1 MAQMSLPLALLV
13 ITTVLGVMMLAIIWS
28 LRRCGL
34 PGVRDWCNANLTAT
48 VALALFALRGMVPDL
63 VSIVGANVAL
73 SWALAQ
79 FYIGAARFCGRAPR
93 LGWLVS
99 GVIGVAA
106 GIVYWHYVSDQFY
119 LRVAVVSMFHAPVCA
134 LIGMTLIR
142 HRPRQWPSGRG
153 GGHYLTA
160 GLFALAAAAG
170 HAARG
175 VLSVLRV
182 IEYANGLET
191 QGLNVFFLTL
201 GALVMPAL
209 TMSAVLMIHDAMVR
223 RLEAIANTDAL
234 TGVLSRKAWEDLAR
248 RELTRAEAGGPAPSV
263 LMVDIDRFKSVNDT
277 WGHAAGD
284 AVLQAF
290 ATVAEGHLRPGD
302 QLGRM
307 GGEEF
312 VVLLPRATPVQAAAV
327 AERIR
332 AAAEASTLVEGV
344 RYTLSA
350 GVATWG
356 RGDRL
361 EQLTARADAALYR
374 AKMTGRNRVQLDD
387 SPRAHAER
395 APALA

>member
-13 ITTVLGVMMLAIIWS
+13 ITTALGVMMLAIIWS

-34 PGVRDWCNANLTAT
+34 PGVRDWCHANLTAT
-48 VALALFALRGMVPDL
+48 AALALFALRGMVPDL

-73 SWALAQ
+73 AWAMAQ
-79 FYIGAARFCGRAPR
+79 FHTGAARFCGREPHR
-93 LGWLVS
+93 GWLLS
-99 GVIGVAA
+99 GVIGVGA
-106 GIVYWHYVSDQFY
+106 GIVYWHYVNDQFY
-119 LRVAVVSMFHAPVCA
+119 LRVAVVSAFHAPVCT
-134 LIGMTLIR
+134 LIGLILIR
-142 HRPRQWPSGRG
+142 HRPRQWPAGHG

-182 IEYANGLET
+182 VEYTNGLET

-201 GALVMPAL
+201 GALVLPAL

-248 RELTRAEAGGPAPSV
+248 RELSRAEAGGPAPSV
-263 LMVDIDRFKSVNDT
+263 LMIDIDRFKSVNDT

-290 ATVAEGHLRPGD
+290 ATVATGHLRPGD

-312 VVLLPRATPVQAAAV
+312 VVLLPRATSAQAAAV

-350 GVATWG
+350 GVATWA
-356 RGDRL
+356 RGDGL
-361 EQLTARADAALYR
+361 EQLAARADAALYR
-374 AKMTGRNRVQLDD
+374 AKMTGRNRVQWEDA
-387 SPRAHAER
+387 PGAHAER
-395 APALA
+395 TPAPA